1 MSEATKI
8 FSFRG
13 EFGQD
18 VIVFKNRCKEE
29 GIVIKNTTEDPYGST
44 PDVGVEIETTATKEV
59 ILDVMRKIEDSHV
72 MIQTLREIPLAK
84 NNLERDYDL
93 S

>member
-29 GIVIKNTTEDPYGST
+29 GIVIKNITEDPYGST
-44 PDVGVEIETTATKEV
+44 PDVQVEIKTTASEDD
-59 ILDVMRKIEDSHV
+59 ILNVMRGIVDSHV
-72 MIQTLREIPLAK
+72 MIQTLRPIPLAD
-84 NNLERDYDL
+84 NNLERNYEAE
-93 S
+93 